1 MTKLNASPKEYL
13 AIIPARGG
21 SKGVP
26 RKNVLPLAGKPLI
39 AHSIEQAQQ
48 SKFITRIVVST
59 DDAEIAATAN
69 TAGAEVVWR
78 PAEISGDN
86 ASSESA
92 LIHTLQYLDESE
104 GYRPEILVFLQCT
117 SPLTRTADIDGTIES
132 LLNEGA
138 DTALAVTPFH
148 YFLWKYNPDQDAIG
162 INHDKQAR
170 KLRQEQD
177 AQYLEAGAVYVMR
190 VAGFLEAKHRF
201 FGGSALYVMPTERR
215 LEIDEPVDLKIAE
228 VLLGEHHRK
237 NRLDQLPEKI
247 EALVMDFDGVFTDN
261 KVLVFENGQE
271 AVLCDRGDGW
281 GLRKLREA
289 GMPMLILSTETNTV
303 VKARAD
309 KLNIPCLHGIAQKGA
324 ALQEWITA
332 NGFDTTRVIYIG
344 NGLNDLGCMEIAGCA
359 VAVADA
365 HPQVKARADI
375 VLDHA
380 GGSGALSELCEL
392 ILEHNGLLQ

>member
-21 SKGVP
+21 SKGIP

-48 SKFITRIVVST
+48 SKYITRIVVST
-59 DDAEIAATAN
+59 DDAEIAATVSA
-69 TAGAEVVWR
+69 AGAEVVWR
-78 PAEISGDN
+78 PSEISGDN

-92 LIHTLQYLDESE
+92 LVHTLRYLDESE

-117 SPLTRTADIDGTIES
+117 SPLTQTADIDGTIES

-138 DTALAVTPFH
+138 DTALAVIPFH
-148 YFLWKYNPDQDAIG
+148 YFLWKYNQDQDAIG
-162 INHDKQAR
+162 INHNKQVR

-190 VAGFLEAKHRF
+190 VAGFLELKYRF
-201 FGGSALYVMPTERR
+201 FGHTALYVMPAERR
-215 LEIDEPVDLKIAE
+215 LEIDEPVDLRIAE
-228 VLLGEHHRK
+228 VLLGEHHQQK
-237 NRLDQLPEKI
+237 RLDHLPEKI

-271 AVLCDRGDGW
+271 AVQCDRGDGW
-281 GLRKLREA
+281 GLRQLREA
-289 GMPMLILSTETNTV
+289 GIPMLILSTETNPV

-309 KLNIPCLHGIAQKGA
+309 KLNIPCLHGIAQKGT

-332 NGFDTTRVIYIG
+332 NGFDTNSIVYIG

-365 HPQVKARADI
+365 HPRVKTRADI

-380 GGSGALSELCEL
+380 GGSGSLSELCEL

>member
-1 MTKLNASPKEYL
+1 MTRLNASPTETL

-39 AHSIEQAQQ
+39 AHSIDQARQ
-48 SKFITRIVVST
+48 SKYITRIVVST
-59 DDAEIAATAN
+59 DDTEIAAA
-69 TAGAEVVWR
+69 ASAVGAEVVWR
-78 PAEISGDN
+78 PTEISDDN

-92 LIHTLQYLDESE
+92 LIHTLQHLEESE
-104 GYRPEILVFLQCT
+104 GYRPELLVFLQCT
-117 SPLTRTADIDGTIES
+117 SPLTQATDIDGTIES
-132 LLNEGA
+132 ILNEGA
-138 DTALAVTPFH
+138 DTALAVIPFH
-148 YFLWKYNPDQDAIG
+148 YFLWKYNQDLDAIG

-177 AQYLEAGAVYVMR
+177 GQYLEAGAVYVMR
-190 VAGFLEAKHRF
+190 VSGFLETKHRF
-201 FGGSALYVMPTERR
+201 FGRTALYVMPIERR
-215 LEIDEPVDLKIAE
+215 LEIDEPVDLRIAE
-228 VLLGEHHRK
+228 ILLGEHRRQ
-237 NRLDQLPEKI
+237 NRLDQLPKDI
-247 EALVMDFDGVFTDN
+247 DALVMDFDGVFTDN

-281 GLRKLREA
+281 ELRQLKET
-289 GMPMLILSTETNTV
+289 GTPMLILSTETNPV

-309 KLNIPCLHGIAQKGA
+309 KLNIPCLYGIAQKES
-324 ALQEWITA
+324 ALQEWITT
-332 NGFDTTRVIYIG
+332 NGFTTDNVIYIG

-365 HPQVKARADI
+365 HLQVKARADI
-375 VLDHA
+375 ILDHA

-392 ILEHNGLLQ
+392 ILAHNGLLQ